1 MIITES
7 YKELNRQLHETNPNY
22 GVSGSKWRDF
32 ARNLSDWGRKPI
44 LDYGCGKQTLAK
56 SLGPAYHVTGYDP
69 CIPGLD
75 TTPEPHPIVICGDV
89 MEHVEPE
96 YIEPVLKQIRELTKE
111 KAFFVIAL
119 GPSQK
124 TLADGR
130 NSHISQ
136 HDADWWRGK
145 LIDAGFT
152 IAKEKPQE
160 KGQGATWF
168 TVQ

>member
-1 MIITES
+1 MITPE
-7 YKELNRQLHETNPNY
+7 YKELNRQLHETNPHY
-22 GVSGSKWRDF
+22 GISGAKWREF
-32 ARNLSDWGRKPI
+32 ARHLSDWGRKPI

-56 SLGPAYHVTGYDP
+56 SLGPAYRVTNFDP

-75 TTPEPHPIVICGDV
+75 AMPEPHDVVICGDV
-89 MEHVEPE
+89 MEHVEPDC
-96 YIEPVLKQIRELTKE
+96 IELVLKEIRRLTKE
-111 KAFFVIAL
+111 KALFVIAL

-136 HDADWWRGK
+136 HPAEWWRGK

-152 IAKEKPQE
+152 VAEEKPTEQTE
-160 KGQGATWF
+160 TATWF